1 MNRIT
6 RRAALLGLGGLGV
19 GAVGGWGLA
28 SWLRPGLPSYDGTAS
43 LSSPGSDT
51 MLNDASGLSPT
62 PIYKHLVLRDNAD
75 EALLSAIRREL
86 DEARAAG
93 RPLNV
98 GAARHSM
105 GGQAIPREG
114 TAITFDNGAVEA
126 DTGNG
131 SYRVHAGARWSE
143 IIAALD
149 PLGYSPKV
157 MQSNHDFGVAATFS
171 VNAHGWPV
179 PYGPMG
185 STVRSLR
192 MVLPAGELVRC
203 SPTEN
208 AELFNHAMGGY
219 GLIGVILDLEV
230 EMVANTRL
238 APTVQVM
245 PAESF
250 AAAFDTAIKDPEV
263 PMAYGRLNVERAS
276 FFSEAILVTYR
287 ETPDQSDL
295 PAAVGSGW
303 MSQVAS
309 RIYRSQ
315 LGNEPMKSV
324 RWWNETVLGP
334 AVGGGEVTRNSLIN
348 EPVVTLDDRDPDR
361 TDILHE
367 YFVGF
372 DRFGEFLTIC
382 REVILASYQEFLNV
396 TLRYIAKDEQS
407 TLAYATVPRI
417 AAVMSFS
424 QEMTA
429 RGEADMARMTRELI
443 ERITAIGGSYY
454 LPYRPHARVDQL
466 AAAYARAADFARAK
480 RALDPDLVLRNNLW
494 DNYLGKL

>member
-1 MNRIT
+1 MNKLT
-6 RRAALLGLGGLGV
+6 RRATLLGLGGL
-19 GAVGGWGLA
+19 GGWGLA
-28 SWLRPGLPSYDGTAS
+28 SWLGPDLPSYDGTAS
-43 LSSPGSDT
+43 LASPPADNT
-51 MLNDASGLSPT
+51 LNDASGLSPT
-62 PIYKHLVLRDNAD
+62 PIHKHLMISNDAD
-75 EALLSAIRREL
+75 EALLAIIRREL
-86 DEARAAG
+86 ADAKADG

-105 GGQAIPREG
+105 GGQAIPRDG
-114 TAITFDNGAVEA
+114 TAITFDNGAVET
-126 DTGNG
+126 DRDNG
-131 SYRVHAGARWSE
+131 IYRVHAGARWSE

-149 PLGYSPKV
+149 PLGFSPKV
-157 MQSNHDFGVAATFS
+157 MQSNNDFGVAATFS

-185 STVRSLR
+185 STVRGLR
-192 MVLPAGELVRC
+192 MVLPSGELATC

-208 AELFNHAMGGY
+208 ADLFNHAMGGY
-219 GLIGVILDLEV
+219 GLIGVILDLDV
-230 EMVANTRL
+230 EMVPNSRL
-238 APTVQVM
+238 VPTVELM
-245 PAESF
+245 PAETFST
-250 AAAFDTAIKDPEV
+250 AFDAAIRDPEV
-263 PMAYGRLNVERAS
+263 PMAYGRLNVERGN

-295 PAAVGSGW
+295 PAASGSGW
-303 MSQVAS
+303 MSHVAS

-334 AVGGGEVTRNSLIN
+334 ALGGGAVTRNSLIN

-372 DRFGEFLTIC
+372 DRFEEFLKIC
-382 REVILASYQEFLNV
+382 REVIPASYQEFLNV
-396 TLRYIAKDEQS
+396 TLRYVAKDAQS
-407 TLAYATVPRI
+407 TLAYATEPRI

-429 RGEADMARMTRELI
+429 RGEADMMRMTRDLI

-454 LPYRPHARVDQL
+454 LPYRPHARLDQL
-466 AAAYARAADFARAK
+466 PAAYTRAGEFVRAK
-480 RALDPDLVLRNNLW
+480 RALDQDLVLRNNLW